1 MESLFQ
7 SHRLSA
13 PSSSPL
19 AFKLGLTYL
28 LFASS
33 AQATEHF
40 VSSDDDIRNL
50 TGSGAIAPG
59 DIVTWRDGVYVDQ
72 GINFNAMGTAAARIT
87 LRAETRGGVVLKGKS
102 FIKFGGDY
110 ITADG
115 FLFYNGDDYLQEI
128 GSSVV
133 QFRSNSGNRHAHH
146 CRLTNT
152 AIIDMNSHEQDVD
165 DDDEDGDRTEFI
177 FHNSKWVQLYG
188 TNNRVDHC
196 HFEQKKMRGAL
207 IIFELV
213 PQTGEDGEPY
223 SAYNHRIDHNSFGP
237 NPVGF
242 SGNEF
247 ETIRIGTS
255 DYANFNSA
263 SAVEYNHFYRCDGE
277 IEVISN
283 KSSNNTIRHNTLV
296 ESRGSIVMRH
306 GDGALVEGNI
316 ILGNNVP
323 NTGGIRLNGQDHIV
337 RNNYISGT
345 AGTGLRAALVLRRAG
360 SVSSDDTNGGYE
372 QVRFAQ
378 ITHNTFV
385 DNAQTFNLAEPGSKD
400 NSLVPTDSTIANNI
414 LHSTRGPLITHG
426 STPTSFIYAT
436 NLAFG
441 ATVGF
446 THAGF
451 TNADP
456 ALAAAADGLHRP
468 TSGSPA
474 IASAHATYAVAT
486 DLDGETRPN
495 PADIGADQTNPNSTP
510 LAPLSASAVG
520 PSWTSEFAMGGGDG
534 SGGGGDDG
542 DADTPPPIAGFI
554 ANLSIRAQLQN
565 ANTRVVAPITPGFV
579 ITGTGPKRI
588 MIRALGPSLGPLGV
602 ADALADPTLTL
613 FDSNGEQIGF
623 NDDWSV
629 DNARAISAAVTASG
643 AFALE
648 AGSKDAALLTDLAP
662 GLYTASLRSSDQS
675 PGVTLLEL
683 YDVNRA
689 PSANRLVNV
698 SVRAQVGT
706 GDNVLIPGIV
716 VAGDSAQTFLIRAV
730 GPTLADFGVT
740 GPLTDPVLE
749 VLSGQSVLA
758 NNDNWSEAADA
769 DAVRAAAVSTG
780 AFALPASSADAALL
794 VQLEPGVYTARVSGV
809 GTTAGEALVEVY
821 AVAPVKD

>member
-1 MESLFQ
+1 MN
-7 SHRLSA
+7 
-13 PSSSPL
+13 SPFSTQRSTPPTFSVPACL
-19 AFKLGLTYL
+19 LGLVCL
-28 LFASS
+28 LFDSS
-33 AQATEHF
+33 TQAAEHF
-40 VSSDDDIRNL
+40 VSSDDDIRDL

-59 DIVTWRDGVYVDQ
+59 DIVTWRNGTYEDQ
-72 GINFNAMGTAAARIT
+72 GINFNAMGTADARIT
-87 LRAETRGGVVLKGKS
+87 LRAETPGGVILKGKS

-115 FLFYNGDDYLQEI
+115 FLFYNGDDYLREI

-133 QFRSNSGNRHAHH
+133 QFRANNGNRHAHH

-165 DDDEDGDRTEFI
+165 DDDEDGDSTEFI
-177 FHNSKWVQLYG
+177 FHSTKWIQIYG

-196 HFEQKKMRGAL
+196 HFEQKKVRGAL
-207 IIFELV
+207 IVFELV
-213 PQTGEDGEPY
+213 PQDGESGTPY
-223 SAYNHRIDHNSFGP
+223 ASYNHRIDHNSFGP

-247 ETIRIGTS
+247 ETIRLGTS

-263 SAVEYNHFYRCDGE
+263 STVEYNHFYRCDGE

-283 KSSNNTIRHNTLV
+283 KSSNNTIRYNTLV

-337 RNNYISGT
+337 RNNYVSGT
-345 AGTGLRAALVLRRAG
+345 AGTGLRAALTLRRAG

-385 DNAQTFNLAEPGSKD
+385 DNAQTFNLAESGSKD
-400 NSLVPTDSTIANNI
+400 NSLVPTSSTIANNI
-414 LHSTRGPLITHG
+414 LHSTTGPLITQG
-426 STPTSFIYAT
+426 STPTSFTYSN
-436 NLAFG
+436 NLVFG

-456 ALAAAADGLHRP
+456 ALVEASDGLFRP
-468 TSGSPA
+468 STGSPA
-474 IASAHATYAVAT
+474 IASADASHAVAT

-495 PADIGADQTNPNSTP
+495 PADIGADQSNSNSTP
-510 LAPLSASAVG
+510 LAPLSASDVG
-520 PSWTSEFAMGGGDG
+520 PSWTSEFAIGGGDG
-534 SGGGGDDG
+534 SGNGGGDPDP
-542 DADTPPPIAGFI
+542 TTAGFI
-554 ANLSIRAQLQN
+554 ANLSIRAQLQS
-565 ANTRVVAPITPGFV
+565 ANTNLVTPITPGFV
-579 ITGTGPKRI
+579 ITGTGQKRI

-602 ADALADPTLTL
+602 ANALADPTLAL
-613 FDSNGEQIGF
+613 FDSNGGQIGF
-623 NDDWSV
+623 NDNWGSE
-629 DNARAISAAVTASG
+629 NASAISAAVTASG
-643 AFALE
+643 AFVLE
-648 AGSKDAALLTDLAP
+648 AGSKDAALLTDLSP
-662 GLYTASLRSSDQS
+662 GLYTASLRSIDQS

-683 YDVNRA
+683 YDVDRDA
-689 PSANRLVNV
+689 SANRLVNV
-698 SVRAQVGT
+698 SVRAQVGI

-716 VAGDSAQTFLIRAV
+716 VAGDSAQIFLIRAV

-740 GPLTDPVLE
+740 GTLTDPVLE

-758 NNDNWSEAADA
+758 SNDNWSESANVS
-769 DAVRAAAVSTG
+769 AVTAAAVTSG
-780 AFALPASSADAALL
+780 AFALPNGSADAALL
-794 VQLEPGVYTARVSGV
+794 IQLEPGVYTARVSGA
-809 GTTAGEALVEVY
+809 GATAGEALVEVY
-821 AVAPVKD
+821 AVTPATD

>member
-1 MESLFQ
+1 MNYFFSTLR
-7 SHRLSA
+7 SSGT
-13 PSSSPL
+13 PSSTAARL
-19 AFKLGLTYL
+19 LGLAGL
-28 LFASS
+28 LFLSS
-33 AQATEHF
+33 VQAAEHF
-40 VSSDDDIRNL
+40 VSSDDDIRDL
-50 TGSGAIAPG
+50 TGSGGIAPG
-59 DIVTWRDGVYVDQ
+59 DIVTWRDGTYVDQ
-72 GINFNAMGTAAARIT
+72 GINFNAMGTATARIT
-87 LRAETRGGVVLKGKS
+87 LRAETRGGVILKGKS

-165 DDDEDGDRTEFI
+165 DDDEDGDRIEFI

-196 HFEQKKMRGAL
+196 HFEQKKVRGAL

-223 SAYNHRIDHNSFGP
+223 PAYNHRIDHNSFGP

-255 DYANFNSA
+255 DYANFNAA
-263 SAVEYNHFYRCDGE
+263 STVEYNHFYRCDGE

-283 KSSNNTIRHNTLV
+283 KSSNNIIRYNTLV
-296 ESRGSIVMRH
+296 ESQGSIVMRH

-337 RNNYISGT
+337 RNNYIAGT

-378 ITHNTFV
+378 ITHNTFI

-400 NSLVPTDSTIANNI
+400 NSQIPTASTIANNI
-414 LHSTRGPLITHG
+414 LHSTTGPLITHG
-426 STPTSFIYAT
+426 STPTSFTYAT

-451 TNADP
+451 TNFDP
-456 ALAAAADGLHRP
+456 ALAAAADGLLRP

-474 IASAHATYAVAT
+474 IASANATYAVAT

-495 PADIGADQTNPNSTP
+495 PADIGADQTNANSTAV
-510 LAPLSASAVG
+510 APLSASVVG
-520 PSWTSEFAMGGGDG
+520 PSWTSDFAIGGGDG
-534 SGGGGDDG
+534 SGGGGDPV
-542 DADTPPPIAGFI
+542 TPTTTAGFI

-565 ANTRVVAPITPGFV
+565 ANTSVVAPITPGFV
-579 ITGTGPKRI
+579 ITGTGSKRI
-588 MIRALGPSLGPLGV
+588 MIRAIGPTLGTLGV
-602 ADALADPTLTL
+602 AGSLANPTLTL
-613 FDSNGEQIGF
+613 FDRDGSQIGF
-623 NDDWSV
+623 NDDWGS
-629 DNARAISAAVTASG
+629 DNATAISAAVTVSG
-643 AFALE
+643 AFALD
-648 AGSKDAALLTDLAP
+648 AASQDAALLADLDP
-662 GLYTASLRSSDQS
+662 GLYTASLQSTDQS
-675 PGVTLLEL
+675 PGVALLEL
-683 YDVNRA
+683 YDVDRDA
-689 PSANRLVNV
+689 SANRLANV
-698 SVRAQVGT
+698 SVRAQVGA

-716 VAGDSAQTFLIRAV
+716 VAGNSAQTFLLRAV
-730 GPTLADFGVT
+730 GPTLADYGVT
-740 GPLTDPVLE
+740 GVLADPVLE
-749 VLSGQSVLA
+749 LLSGQSVLA

-769 DAVRAAAVSTG
+769 DAVSAAAVSTG
-780 AFALPASSADAALL
+780 AFTLPSGSADAALL
-794 VQLEPGVYTARVSGV
+794 VQLEPGVYTARVSGA
-809 GTTAGEALVEVY
+809 GATAGEALVEVY
-821 AVAPVKD
+821 AVAPVTD